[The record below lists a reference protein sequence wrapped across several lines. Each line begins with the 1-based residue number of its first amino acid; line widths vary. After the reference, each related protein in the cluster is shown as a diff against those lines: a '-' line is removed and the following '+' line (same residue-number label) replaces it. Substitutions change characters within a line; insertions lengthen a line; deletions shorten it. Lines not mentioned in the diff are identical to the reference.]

1 MIKKLED
8 LLQTSNLSKGKM
20 CLSVVQANDEEVL
33 AAVSDAKKMGFAE
46 VILVGDPSEIK
57 HLAEEHHIDISDM
70 EIVEAHSLEES
81 AEKGVRLVSSGQANV
96 IMKGLIDTSIF
107 LKAVLNKE
115 WGLRT
120 DSLLSHVMVYE
131 VPSYHK
137 LLALTDGGMLLY
149 PTVEEKVKLI
159 ENAAKV
165 MRSFGREEIK
175 VACLAA
181 KEKVNP
187 KMPPT
192 VDADEL
198 KKKFERG
205 EFSKGIVVEGPM
217 ALDLAISKNSAKIK
231 GYESPVAGDAD
242 ILLVPSIEMGNGIGK
257 SLTYF
262 ANAKSAGVV
271 MGAKCPIVLTSRA
284 DDHETKLFSVALG
297 GMAAAK

>member
-1 MIKKLED
+1 MIEKLQD
-8 LLQTSNLSKGKM
+8 LLQSEKLKSKKM
-20 CLSVVQANDEEVL
+20 SLSVVQANDEEVL
-33 AAVSDAKKMGFAE
+33 AAVSEAREMGIAE
-46 VILVGDPSEIK
+46 VTLVGNSTEIK
-57 HLAEEHHIDISDM
+57 KIAKEHKIDISGMD
-70 EIVEAHSLEES
+70 IVETDSLEEA
-81 AEKGVRLVSSGQANV
+81 AEKGVRLVSSGKANV

-107 LKAVLNKE
+107 LKAILNKE

-120 DSLLSHVMVYE
+120 DSLLSHVMVYD
-131 VPSYHK
+131 VPTYHK

-149 PTVEEKVKLI
+149 PNVEEKVKLI
-159 ENAAKV
+159 ENAAQV
-165 MRSFGREEIK
+165 MRSLGREKIK

-198 KKKFERG
+198 KKRFEQG
-205 EFSKGIVVEGPM
+205 IFSKGIVVDGPL
-217 ALDLAISKNSAKIK
+217 ALDLAISKDSARIK
-231 GYESPVAGDAD
+231 GFQSDVAGEAD
-242 ILLVPSIEMGNGIGK
+242 VLLVPSIEMGNGIGK

-297 GMAAAK
+297 GIVAGK

>member
-1 MIKKLED
+1 MIEKLQD
-8 LLQTSNLSKGKM
+8 LLQSEKLKNKKMSLSI
-20 CLSVVQANDEEVL
+20 VAANDEEVL
-33 AAVSDAKKMGFAE
+33 AAVSEAQKMGIAE
-46 VILVGDPSEIK
+46 VTLVGNLREIQK
-57 HLAEEHHIDISDM
+57 IAEEHEIDIAGM
-70 EIVEAHSLEES
+70 ELIETHSLEEA
-81 AEKGVRLVSSGQANV
+81 AEKGVRLVSSGKANV

-107 LKAVLNKE
+107 LKAVLNKD

-120 DSLLSHVMVYE
+120 DSLLSHVMVYD
-131 VPSYHK
+131 VPTYHK

-149 PTVEEKVKLI
+149 PNVEEKIKLI
-159 ENAAKV
+159 ENAANV
-165 MRSFGREEIK
+165 MRSFGRDEIK

-198 KKKFERG
+198 KKRFEQG
-205 EFSKGIVVEGPM
+205 HFSEGIVVDGPL
-217 ALDLAISKNSAKIK
+217 ALDLAVSKESARIK
-231 GYESPVAGDAD
+231 GFESTVAGDAD

-284 DDHETKLFSVALG
+284 DDHETKLYSVALG
-297 GMAAAK
+297 GIVAGK

>member
-1 MIKKLED
+1 MIEKLQDFLQNEKLKSKKM
-8 LLQTSNLSKGKM
+8 S
-20 CLSVVQANDEEVL
+20 LSVVQANDEEVL
-33 AAVSDAKKMGFAE
+33 AAVSQAREMGIAE
-46 VILVGDPSEIK
+46 VTLVGNSTEIK
-57 HLAEEHHIDISDM
+57 KIAEEHKIDIFGMD
-70 EIVEAHSLEES
+70 IVETDSLEEA
-81 AEKGVRLVSSGQANV
+81 AEKGVRLVSSGKANV

-107 LKAVLNKE
+107 LKAILNKE

-120 DSLLSHVMVYE
+120 DSLLSHVMVYD
-131 VPSYHK
+131 VPTYHK

-149 PTVEEKVKLI
+149 PNVEEKVKLI
-159 ENAAKV
+159 ENAAQV
-165 MRSFGREEIK
+165 MRSLGREEIK

-198 KKKFERG
+198 KKRFEQG
-205 EFSKGIVVEGPM
+205 IFSKGIVVDGPL
-217 ALDLAISKNSAKIK
+217 ALDLAISKDSARIK
-231 GYESPVAGDAD
+231 GFQSSVAGDAD
-242 ILLVPSIEMGNGIGK
+242 VLLVPSIEMGNGIGK

-284 DDHETKLFSVALG
+284 DDHETKLYSVALG
-297 GMAAAK
+297 GIVAGK